1 MQHYKREKSID
12 ISPKEYTMKI
22 LLTGDEGFIGSNLK
36 KHLQEKHE
44 IIGLDIKSGDDLL
57 TYDLPTDIDLVIHLA
72 GIGGVR
78 ESLAD
83 PKKYWDNNV
92 EGTRK
97 ILEFY
102 KNIRVLVAGS
112 SSQYEPHL
120 NPYAASK
127 HVIESIP
134 HPNVCFMRFHTVYG
148 PTPRKNMF
156 FDKLLN
162 NELEYV
168 TNHERDFIHID
179 DMVQAIEFLMFESFT
194 GPIDIGTGETIKISN
209 IKPDLPVKLRTI
221 GERERTCANTLPLAS
236 LGFKPKISVYD
247 FLREHGVDV

>member
-1 MQHYKREKSID
+1 
-12 ISPKEYTMKI
+12 MKI
-22 LLTGDEGFIGSNLK
+22 LLTGADGFIGSNLK
-36 KHLQEKHE
+36 EHLKDKHE
-44 IIGLDIKSGDDLL
+44 VIGIDIKSGNDILTCDLN
-57 TYDLPTDIDLVIHLA
+57 YDVDLVIHLA

-78 ESLAD
+78 ESLND
-83 PKKYWDNNV
+83 PKKYWDTNV
-92 EGTRK
+92 EGTKR
-97 ILEFY
+97 ILETF

-127 HVIESIP
+127 NVIEYIP

-148 PTPRKNMF
+148 PSPRKNMF

-179 DMVQAIEFLMFESFT
+179 DMVRAIEFLIFETFT
-194 GPIDIGTGETIKISN
+194 GPIDIGTGETIKISK
-209 IKPDLPVKLRTI
+209 IRPDLPVKLQTT
-221 GERERTCANTLPLAS
+221 GERVRTCANTYPLKS
-236 LGFKPKISVYD
+236 LGFETTISVYD
-247 FLREHGVDV
+247 FLRNQGIKV

>member
-1 MQHYKREKSID
+1 
-12 ISPKEYTMKI
+12 MKI

-36 KHLQEKHE
+36 KYLQDKHE
-44 IIGLDIKSGDDLL
+44 IPGIDIKSNFDILTCDLD
-57 TYDLPTDIDLVIHLA
+57 YDVDLVIHLA

-83 PKKYWDNNV
+83 PKKYWDTNV
-92 EGTRK
+92 EGTKR
-97 ILEFY
+97 ILDSF
-102 KNIRVLVAGS
+102 KNVRVLVAGS

-127 HVIESIP
+127 NAIETIP

-162 NELEYV
+162 NQLEYV
-168 TNHERDFIHID
+168 TTHERDFIHID
-179 DMVQAIEFLMFESFT
+179 DMVRAIETLITSDVT
-194 GPIDIGTGETIKISN
+194 GPIDIGTGNTIKISD
-209 IKPDLPVKLRTI
+209 IRPDLPIKEDTV
-221 GERERTCANTLPLAS
+221 GERARTCADTTKMKEI
-236 LGFKPKISVYD
+236 GFEAQINVRD
-247 FLREHGVDV
+247 FLNKYL